1 MQDSRFDDGEARFSG
16 YRQGGKLA
24 LATPRICHNNPV
36 TTRKPKPVLD
46 ARQLHRITRALA
58 DPRRFE
64 IFQQIAAGHGCT
76 ACTNLRESF
85 PITAPTLSHHLK
97 ELETAG
103 LIDATRDGK
112 FMNLSLRRD
121 IWQAYLAELK
131 NI

>member
-1 MQDSRFDDGEARFSG
+1 
-16 YRQGGKLA
+16 
-24 LATPRICHNNPV
+24 V
-36 TTRKPKPVLD
+36 TTRKPKPALD

-97 ELETAG
+97 ELEAAS

-131 NI
+131 KI